1 MYIPGHFNETDPAV
15 IARLIRDNGFATL
28 ISGAG
33 DALVAT
39 HLPLT
44 HHPEIGDQGVLRGH
58 IARANG
64 QGRSLERGET

>member
-44 HHPEIGDQGVLRGH
+44 YHP
-58 IARANG
+58 
-64 QGRSLERGET
+64 